1 MALEV
6 VTGEQLKLFFEGGLE
21 ALKQRQQEID
31 QLNVYPVP
39 DGDTGKNLFLTM
51 SSAVKE
57 LQRVNSLTISNVSEA
72 AAKGSLLGARGN
84 SGVILSQLIRG
95 FSEAVKGK
103 ETISARDFARAWQ
116 TAVAVAYRAVIKPVE
131 GTMLTVA
138 REFARSLSNAVAGEK
153 DLCSAIAR
161 ALKDGKEILQ
171 KTPEM
176 LPVLKKAG
184 VVDAGGM
191 GLLVILEGGLQTLR
205 GDSVLYDGSWKQ
217 EEKQEE
223 VVFIEERER
232 QLTLEGDEDFS
243 YLYCVSLAVETDL
256 SNAARLREEIGPLGD
271 SLVIGGAS
279 DVVKIHIHTNFPG
292 KILECCQKYGILHNI
307 EIANMRDQWEEK
319 RQLERA
325 SCEEEETG
333 TEESRIGIIAVAA
346 GEGIKSLFKSLG
358 VHEIIEGGQTMN
370 PSVEEFVSSIKKVKA
385 QEVIILPNN
394 KNLILAAEQAKRLVD
409 KRVEIIPSVT
419 IPGGLAAMLAFN
431 ENLDIAENKERMVQ
445 ALNQVKVGEVTY
457 VVRDASFDGVQMRKG
472 DFVGFYEGRVVASGP
487 SLEEVVC
494 QLVDHILSPQDEL
507 VTLYVGAQ
515 VSPSDSERI
524 LRRIQEAHP
533 EVGIES
539 HFGGQPVYCY
549 FISVE

>member
-1 MALEV
+1 M
-6 VTGEQLKLFFEGGLE
+6 TGEQLKLFFEGGLE
-21 ALKQRQQEID
+21 ALKQHQQEID
-31 QLNVYPVP
+31 RLNVYPVP
-39 DGDTGKNLFLTM
+39 DGDTGKNLFLTL

-57 LQRVNSLTISNVSEA
+57 LQRVNSLTISDVSEA
-72 AAKGSLLGARGN
+72 VAKGSLLGARGN

-103 ETISARDFARAWQ
+103 ETISAWDFARAWQ

-138 REFARSLSNAVAGEK
+138 REFARSLSSAVTRER
-153 DLCSAIAR
+153 DLYTAIAK
-161 ALKDGKEILQ
+161 ALEDGKEILQ

-191 GLLVILEGGLQTLR
+191 GLLVMLEGGLQALR
-205 GDSVLYDGSWKQ
+205 GGTGVYDGLWKQ
-217 EEKQEE
+217 EALVYVAEEKEKQPAPEE
-223 VVFIEERER
+223 
-232 QLTLEGDEDFS
+232 GEDFS

-256 SNAARLREEIGPLGD
+256 SNATRLREEIAQLGD
-271 SLVIGGAS
+271 SLVIGGAGG
-279 DVVKIHIHTNFPG
+279 VVKLHIHTNFPG
-292 KILECCQKYGILHNI
+292 KILDCCQKYGALHNI

-319 RQLERA
+319 QRLEKA
-325 SCEEEETG
+325 SCEEEDAGIEG
-333 TEESRIGIIAVAA
+333 SGIGIIAVAA
-346 GEGIKSLFKSLG
+346 GEGIKSLFESLG

-370 PSVEEFVSSIKKVKA
+370 PSVEEFVKSIKKVKA
-385 QEVIILPNN
+385 REVIILPNN
-394 KNLILAAEQAKRLVD
+394 KNLILAAEQAKSLVD
-409 KRVEIIPSVT
+409 KRVEIVPSVT
-419 IPGGLAAMLAFN
+419 IPQGLAAMLAYN
-431 ENLDIAENKERMVQ
+431 ENLDIDENKERMIQ
-445 ALNQVKVGEVTY
+445 ALSQVKVGEVTY
-457 VVRDASFDGVQMRKG
+457 AVRDASFDGVQMREG

-494 QLVDHILSPQDEL
+494 QLVDCILGPQDEL

-515 VSPSDSERI
+515 VSPSDAERI

-533 EVGIES
+533 EIEVES